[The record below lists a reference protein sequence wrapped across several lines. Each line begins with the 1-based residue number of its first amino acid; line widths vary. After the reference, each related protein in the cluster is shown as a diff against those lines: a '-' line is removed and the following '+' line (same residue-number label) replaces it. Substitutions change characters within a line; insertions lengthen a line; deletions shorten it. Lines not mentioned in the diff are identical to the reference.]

1 VLASVSVLLFKLL
14 IIDLHSIIFSC
25 CADDSSI
32 PEPGVSEIRRMAV
45 SPKYRRRG
53 IASAL
58 LRVAVDYANA
68 TKHREQIS
76 YLALSTSEFQPD
88 AMRLYERLGWREIG
102 RYTFVKV
109 LLGMVKIDVVC
120 YRRPLDSQDI

>member
-1 VLASVSVLLFKLL
+1 LL
-14 IIDLHSIIFSC
+14 IIDLHSILFPD

-32 PEPGVSEIRRMAV
+32 PEPCVSEIRRIAV
-45 SPKYRRRG
+45 SLKHRRRG

-58 LRVAVDYANA
+58 IRVAIDYASA
-68 TKHREQIS
+68 TKRREQIS
-76 YLALSTSEFQPD
+76 SLAIATSEFQPD
-88 AMRLYERLGWREIG
+88 AMRLYERFGWRETG

-109 LLGMVKIDVVC
+109 FLGVVKFDVVC